1 MAVKKRHLHSSDSSE
16 PKAKRTRVQDAA
28 TEIPLVNSKAGAVY
42 VMGEGEMGA
51 LGLGSADGLKEGPRT
66 RTTPTAINTKLAT
79 RLSEAVVKVV
89 AGGLHSM
96 ALTAS
101 GKVFSWGCA
110 DDGTLGRQGPEF
122 FPVQVKGALESA
134 KVSDICGGL
143 CHSAALTSAGQ
154 VYIWGT
160 FKDSGGRF
168 GLLHGIEYANEP
180 VLVENLPTVKKIV
193 SGENHILALTVRGE
207 VFSWGS
213 GENGQL
219 GRVGARFADRSCL
232 RKACQREALLTPKS
246 LKLVTKLAKAT
257 NIFTGMNH
265 SFALTDKH
273 GLVGWGLNN
282 CGQLGTR
289 HVHSKGVL
297 CCFSPVVIDYFHGH
311 DIIEVAG
318 GDHHT
323 LVLVHPTTVYSCG
336 DGQYGRLGIGRDF
349 HQANDMIV
357 KTPVQIPNLFAK
369 AIACGDC
376 VSFAISVDNTCYGWG
391 SQTSNQLGD
400 LEDDAWTPTKITE
413 QKLVQI
419 DGGGQHTIMLAES

>member
-1 MAVKKRHLHSSDSSE
+1 M
-16 PKAKRTRVQDAA
+16 
-28 TEIPLVNSKAGAVY
+28 
-42 VMGEGEMGA
+42 
-51 LGLGSADGLKEGPRT
+51 
-66 RTTPTAINTKLAT
+66 
-79 RLSEAVVKVV
+79 
-89 AGGLHSM
+89 
-96 ALTAS
+96 
-101 GKVFSWGCA
+101 
-110 DDGTLGRQGPEF
+110 
-122 FPVQVKGALESA
+122 
-134 KVSDICGGL
+134 
-143 CHSAALTSAGQ
+143 
-154 VYIWGT
+154 
-160 FKDSGGRF
+160 
-168 GLLHGIEYANEP
+168 
-180 VLVENLPTVKKIV
+180 ENLPTVKKIV

-336 DGQYGRLGIGRDF
+336 DGQYGRLGIGRGIV
-349 HQANDMIV
+349 HVYTHWKKLKETSYRCERERERGRCWYHMCEKYMMILHW
-357 KTPVQIPNLFAK
+357 KHGLK
-369 AIACGDC
+369 
-376 VSFAISVDNTCYGWG
+376 
-391 SQTSNQLGD
+391 
-400 LEDDAWTPTKITE
+400 ERE
-413 QKLVQI
+413 R
-419 DGGGQHTIMLAES
+419 ER